1 MTGISLSST
10 DQHFLLTIDKNMV
23 TKAAIERLIA
33 RLRLEY
39 LAEQANFDASIE
51 EVGEEMKADW
61 WAKNKA
67 RLLGNSNIIRC
78 NR

>member
-33 RLRLEY
+33 RIRLEY
-39 LAEQANFDASIE
+39 LAEQADFDASIE

-67 RLLGNSNIIRC
+67 RLLGNSNII
-78 NR
+78 

>member
-61 WAKNKA
+61 WPKNKA
-67 RLLGNSNIIRC
+67 RLLGNSNII
-78 NR
+78 

>member
-33 RLRLEY
+33 RIRLEY
-39 LAEQANFDASIE
+39 LAEQADFDASIE
-51 EVGEEMKADW
+51 AIGEEMKADW
-61 WAKNKA
+61 WVKNKA
-67 RLLGNSNIIRC
+67 RLLGNSNII
-78 NR
+78 